1 MWITFAM
8 KKESGFSS
16 LNGHLKL
23 CLKIIIKK
31 KKLVWLIWNNS
42 KLACITRE
50 KPTAE
55 TSMKTHN
62 TFYPIWCRG
71 YVWHPYHSSHS
82 HLIRETRVIKKQ
94 NLPYATFTDLSIK
107 QLPLS
112 QISETLW
119 EVNVVHPT
127 CKCSKCCL
135 YWVKKKKTKDIL
147 PFSRVKKTRNFQF
160 WFRPSGLFHNPQKTD
175 MIQSFLF
182 PEGNL
187 FLLSF
192 SWLKPSLPAHERRIR
207 LKAHL

>member
-119 EVNVVHPT
+119 EVNVVHAT

-135 YWVKKKKTKDIL
+135 YWVKKKKLKTFCHSLVSRKHVISNSDLDLLVYFIIHRKL
-147 PFSRVKKTRNFQF
+147 TWYSPFSSQGAIY
-160 WFRPSGLFHNPQKTD
+160 S
-175 MIQSFLF
+175 S
-182 PEGNL
+182 
-187 FLLSF
+187 
-192 SWLKPSLPAHERRIR
+192 
-207 LKAHL
+207 